1 MALQVINRQRKIR
14 LDTRFLKKV
23 GQTTLVTAGAHE
35 AECGLLLV
43 SDRAMTRLNRQYRG
57 IAKSTDVLS
66 FPMRE
71 GPLASLS
78 PNLLGDV
85 VISAEMADR
94 QATAAGRSLRDE
106 LVALLIHGIL
116 HLLGYDHQTPSE
128 AKRMKRLERQFGLP
142 FIETEG
148 G

>member
-1 MALQVINRQRKIR
+1 ML
-14 LDTRFLKKV
+14 V
-23 GQTTLVTAGAHE
+23 G
-35 AECGLLLV
+35 
-43 SDRAMTRLNRQYRG
+43 DRAMTRLNQRYRG
-57 IAKSTDVLS
+57 IATSTDVLS

-71 GPLASLS
+71 GSFASLS

-85 VISAEMADR
+85 VISVETADR
-94 QATAAGRSLRDE
+94 QAAAAGRSLRDE

-142 FIETEG
+142 FIEIKG

>member
-1 MALQVINRQRKIR
+1 MQVINRQRKIR

-23 GQTTLVTAGAHE
+23 GETVLVMAGASG

-43 SDRAMTRLNRQYRG
+43 GDRTMARLNQQYRG
-57 IAKSTDVLS
+57 IAHSTDVLA

-71 GPLASLS
+71 GPFALLS

-85 VISAEMADR
+85 VISPETADR
-94 QATAAGRSLRDE
+94 QAAAAGRPLRDE
-106 LVALLIHGIL
+106 LIALLVHGIL

-128 AKRMKRLERQFGLP
+128 AKIMKRTEQQLALP
-142 FIETEG
+142 FIKAEDR
-148 G
+148 